1 MTDGRRGSMQDG
13 APRKIAFALLMAVIL
28 YASFGG
34 A

>member
-1 MTDGRRGSMQDG
+1 MTDGQETPMQDG

-28 YASFGG
+28 YAALGG